1 MPTGDDLDSRDSV
14 EERPLSAAKLSA
26 PSETHICC
34 LSPCDCAKYS
44 VANLVCIDCSFGWG
58 K

>member
-26 PSETHICC
+26 PSEKDLCC
-34 LSPCDCAKYS
+34 LQEFMQLQNP
-44 VANLVCIDCSFGWG
+44 VLPI
-58 K
+58 

>member
-34 LSPCDCAKYS
+34 LRSCDCAIYS
-44 VANLVCIDCSFGWG
+44 VANLGSAIDFIFG
-58 K
+58 

>member
-26 PSETHICC
+26 SSETHICC
-34 LSPCDCAKYS
+34 LSSCDCAKYS
-44 VANLVCIDCSFGWG
+44 VANLDSA
-58 K
+58 